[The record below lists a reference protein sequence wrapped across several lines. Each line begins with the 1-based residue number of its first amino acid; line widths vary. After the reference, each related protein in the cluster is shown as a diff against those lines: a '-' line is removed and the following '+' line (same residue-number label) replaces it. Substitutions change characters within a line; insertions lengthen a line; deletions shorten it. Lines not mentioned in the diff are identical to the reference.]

1 MKNYIEKLIEEKK
14 LDEITY
20 EEEKITDIIKLY
32 ENYILQSLDAVY
44 IQNQVKKYRKIIK
57 EETESLNYIREK
69 KKELLN
75 ALIKSK
81 DEEKINL

>member
-1 MKNYIEKLIEEKK
+1 MEYIEKLIEDKK

-32 ENYILQSLDAVY
+32 ENYILQSLNGVY
-44 IQNQVKKYRKIIK
+44 VQNQITRCKQIIEK
-57 EETESLNYIREK
+57 EKNTLNYIREK
-69 KKELLN
+69 KEELLN
-75 ALIKSK
+75 ALIESK

>member
-1 MKNYIEKLIEEKK
+1 MKYIEKLIEEKK

-32 ENYILQSLDAVY
+32 ENYILQSLNGVY
-44 IQNQVKKYRKIIK
+44 VQNQITRCKQIIEK
-57 EETESLNYIREK
+57 EKNTLNYIREK
-69 KKELLN
+69 KEELLN
-75 ALIKSK
+75 ALIESK